1 MPCITPAQKIKADL
15 VQKAKVKKAY
25 AKVKAQ
31 EMLEDQNRP
40 SIQELEEQ
48 QRKRELEDEARRKVP
63 DNDDDGDD
71 DDRSRS
77 ASPGLHPDRQAML
90 DEPQPEPQ
98 PRLER
103 QLRPESAQKRR
114 DAGRDRRSKRSAF
127 AKEMEIAQKRKE
139 AEERRRG
146 QREFKQKDREAMARA
161 RRPDQFGKKRLGRE
175 SKVLLGRVQNMV
187 GQA

>member
-1 MPCITPAQKIKADL
+1 MPCITAAQKIKADL
-15 VQKAKVKKAY
+15 IQKAKVKKAY

-31 EMLEDQNRP
+31 ELLEDQNKP
-40 SIQELEEQ
+40 TIQELEEQ
-48 QRKRELEDEARRKVP
+48 QKKRELEDEARRKDP
-63 DNDDDGDD
+63 GNDDDGEDD
-71 DDRSRS
+71 DWSRS

-90 DEPQPEPQ
+90 NEPQPVPE

-103 QLRPESAQKRR
+103 KPRPESTQKRR
-114 DAGRDRRSKRSAF
+114 DGGRDRKVKRSTF

-139 AEERRRG
+139 AEQRRREE
-146 QREFKQKDREAMARA
+146 REFKQKDREAMARA
-161 RRPDQFGKKRLGRE
+161 KRPDQFGKKRLGRE